1 MSRRVSLP
9 KIDVRK
15 AEHLLRQLRRMA
27 PHYTREWA
35 AKDDDDPG
43 VALLKIFSSI
53 AEDVINRLN
62 RAPDRNFLAFLDM
75 LGIRLLP
82 KTPARVPVTFK
93 LANGTEAPFLVPKET
108 QVSAAPNAERPEE
121 LPFETIEQFLA
132 IPAKLTEL
140 FVVDPEKDHIYK
152 PHPKFLALEKVGT
165 DLSPLQITAFSAK
178 DSKFLQLDPPDQVK
192 KDDLLRIDRATAGT
206 SILSDCAPAASA
218 ADSSAAD
225 HFVVLDA
232 QGSIVTVT
240 DPLPRDYVEGTVVK
254 KVTDFELFE
263 ARNWQEHVLYLGHA
277 DYFAIKS
284 EAQIE
289 LKMEQAGATAN
300 LEPLSVVWEFFGVT
314 ETQKEEEWR
323 RFEVELD
330 GTQGFSRNGNV
341 VLNKPAGEIK
351 EKEIDGRK
359 NRWIRARLDGPLP
372 ATPARL
378 MPTVESVLL
387 KVSSAAEGLAP
398 DQAFHNE
405 TPLTTD
411 VEFFP
416 FGTEPRTFDR
426 FSIASEEAFSKHGAE
441 ISLDFE
447 FDTADL
453 LASPAGVVD
462 KKTFRIFARTVGGK
476 LLEFKVSPETSDLD
490 VDPHES
496 PKDTS
501 LVAQSVPA
509 VVMDAAGNVGAF
521 AIAKD
526 GKVYLRFVSASD
538 FKLTQWHPL
547 AATPGTLQFSPAAI
561 FDGTNWLVFAV
572 ADNRLYQQTRTPTF
586 IEPGSWTAIPDP
598 PEINSAPFVLRV
610 GGSFAVFVTDT
621 KKRTWM
627 FHSTW
632 SELIPNAPDPDFEAA
647 PNARPFAV
655 PYMNGNTQH
664 FKAYLRNKNDELIVL
679 DTDKTKSAKF
689 ETPQG
694 MVSDPSV
701 MQTAAGE
708 KIYVR
713 GKNNHLWSFEAPN
726 NWTDQQTAIGIN
738 LAGNPF
744 TIGLPVAKPLHV
756 STFSTSDKNA
766 LLEFRVNG
774 AELASGKIQAG
785 PHKVVFLQKAPS
797 PAGTYY
803 FRVLSGPGSKSDA
816 DAVRKLLPAPS
827 NTEKFRELERPL
839 AEIPTEQT
847 EYELLHRELTG
858 TVKSGATEKT
868 FKTDDFDKVKAGD
881 YVYVN
886 DQLRRIP
893 NKPTTEEV
901 TIESD
906 WTTIPRENDE
916 YVLLRADHA
925 TNPIAKLAASS
936 AARAVLDDGS
946 KTNDEELYKGK
957 FLQIT
962 LGPGASD
969 FGRRIERYFKSTN
982 NVLLLSPFAQ
992 APTSDS
998 TFKITP
1004 GAIPQAW
1011 FVHKDPE
1018 QSKLRPDLSW
1028 EYFNGRGWVGLKITE
1043 DTTDKLLVKG
1053 HISFIIPDDI
1063 EKTEVAGQE
1072 NYWIR
1077 ARIVGGDY
1085 GREQFKFNQATG
1097 EVTVI
1102 KDPIRPPKVM
1112 KSTKGSGSGLTI
1124 KYKLTELKQP
1134 EFCLTFN
1141 NLSYLDQTAAN
1152 NTADKHFKPYLPL
1165 EDTNKA
1171 VYFGFDREF
1180 SGGPVQLYV
1189 EAKELDVDDRD
1200 QLELTWEIAT
1210 ENAWKSISA
1219 IDKTKAFTRPEFVS
1233 WIVPLGLQNRQEL
1246 GKALYWVRATLTKGD
1261 WRQSP
1266 LFKGI
1271 FLNTVA
1277 ALQART
1283 VRNEIIGSSA
1293 GTKNQKFRFQQV
1305 PVLPREEVRVLE
1317 ALTDNQRE
1325 QLVKEQGDD
1334 VVKAIT
1340 DQRGEVLQTWIR
1352 WTEVTEFFD
1361 SKPESRVY
1369 RLDRHTGEI
1378 EFGDGVHG
1386 RIPPPGGDA
1395 IQAFAYQ
1402 TGGGVAGNVQPGEIT
1417 AAVTAVSG
1425 VDSVINPVG
1434 AGGGSEA
1441 ATNEEMLKIG
1451 PAQISHRD
1459 RAVTPEDFERLAREA
1474 SREVRKALCLPNR
1487 NAGGRHELGS
1497 TIVYIV
1503 PASKAATPTPTLALR
1518 RSVQDFL
1525 ARRADVTLVHQDRLF
1540 VGPPKY
1546 VPVSVEVTVV
1556 AKSFD
1561 RVASAEQSVR
1571 QKLEQFLHPLTGGPA
1586 NEGWDFGRDLAA
1598 SDLYALLEDID
1609 DVDHIATLRMVFGD
1623 SSSEDKVDVDDDALV
1638 ASGTHKISMDV
1649 VTENR

>member
-27 PHYTREWA
+27 PHYTREWP

-43 VALLKIFSSI
+43 VALLTIFSSI
-53 AEDVINRLN
+53 AEGVISRLN

-93 LANGTEAPFLVPKET
+93 LANGTEALIKVPKET
-108 QVSAAPNAERPEE
+108 QVSAPPKEDRKEDLA
-121 LPFETIEQFLA
+121 FETIEEFLA

-140 FVVDPEKDHIYK
+140 FVVDPFEDHIYK
-152 PHPKFLALEKVGT
+152 PHAKFLTLEKVENEPP
-165 DLSPLQITAFSAK
+165 PLRITAFSAK

-192 KDDLLRIDRATAGT
+192 KDDLLRIDHATV
-206 SILSDCAPAASA
+206 A

-232 QGSIVTVT
+232 RGSIVTVT

-254 KVTDFELFE
+254 RVTDFELFE

-289 LKMEQAGATAN
+289 LKLEHSGTPAN

-323 RFEVELD
+323 GFEVELD
-330 GTQGFSRNGNV
+330 STQGFSRNGSV

-359 NRWIRARLDGPLP
+359 SRWIRARLDGPLP

-378 MPTVESVLL
+378 LPTVESVLL
-387 KVSSAAEGLAP
+387 KVSSAAEGLVP

-426 FSIASEEAFSKHGAE
+426 FAIASEEAFSKHGAE
-441 ISLDFE
+441 INLDFE
-447 FDTADL
+447 LDTADL

-462 KKTFRIFARTVGGK
+462 KKTFRMFARTLGGK
-476 LLEFKVSPETSDLD
+476 LLEFKVSPETSDLN
-490 VDPHES
+490 VDRHQS
-496 PKDTS
+496 PDDTI
-501 LVAQSVPA
+501 LAPQSVPA
-509 VVMDAAGNVGAF
+509 VVKDAAGNVGAF
-521 AIAKD
+521 AVAKD
-526 GKVYLRFVSASD
+526 GRIYLRFVSASD
-538 FKLTQWHPL
+538 DNSTKWHPL

-561 FDGTNWLVFAV
+561 VDGTNWQVFAV
-572 ADNRLYQQTRTPTF
+572 AENRLYQQTRKPSDTDGGT
-586 IEPGSWTAIPDP
+586 WTAIAQP
-598 PEINSAPFVLRV
+598 PEINSTPFVLPV
-610 GGSFAVFVTDT
+610 GRSFAVFVTDT
-621 KKRTWM
+621 KGKTWM
-627 FHSTW
+627 FRSTW
-632 SELIPNAPDPDFEAA
+632 SQLAADTSDPDDEAA
-647 PNARPFAV
+647 QNARPFAV
-655 PYMNGNTQH
+655 ARTGANGQQFTV
-664 FKAYLRNKNDELIVL
+664 YLRNKNNELIAL
-679 DTDKTKSAKF
+679 DTEKPSDNLGAPDK
-689 ETPQG
+689 G
-694 MVSDPSV
+694 MASDPTV
-701 MQTAAGE
+701 IETATGA
-708 KIYVR
+708 KVYVR
-713 GKNNHLWSFEAPN
+713 STDNHLWRFDVARRE
-726 NWTDQQTAIGIN
+726 WTDLQTAIGIN
-738 LAGNPF
+738 LDGNPF
-744 TIGLPVAKPLHV
+744 TIGLPVDKPLHV
-756 STFSTSDKNA
+756 STFSTSDKNV
-766 LLEFRVNG
+766 LLEFRENG
-774 AELASGKIQAG
+774 EALTSGTIQAG
-785 PHKVVFLQKAPS
+785 PQQVVVLQKAPS
-797 PAGTYY
+797 QPGTYY
-803 FRVLSGPGSKSDA
+803 FHVLSGPGSDSSA
-816 DAVRKLLPAPS
+816 DAVRKFAAPFPP
-827 NTEKFRELERPL
+827 NEKFRELESPL
-839 AEIPTEQT
+839 KEIPTEET
-847 EYELLHRELTG
+847 EYELLREESTGKVKTDATDTTLTL
-858 TVKSGATEKT
+858 
-868 FKTDDFDKVKAGD
+868 KTDDFKKVKAGD
-881 YVYVN
+881 YVFVN
-886 DQLRRIP
+886 NQLRRIP
-893 NKPTTEEV
+893 QVPTSDEV
-901 TIESD
+901 TIEKE
-906 WTTIPRENDE
+906 WKTNPKQNDD
-916 YVLLRADHA
+916 YVLLHPEPA
-925 TNPIAKLAASS
+925 TKLAGSS
-936 AARAVLDDGS
+936 AVRAILDKDS
-946 KTNDEELYKGK
+946 KQADDFYNGK

-962 LGPGASD
+962 GGPGASAV
-969 FGRRIERYFKSTN
+969 GRRIEKYFSSTN
-982 NVLLLSPFAQ
+982 NVVLRDPFAE
-992 APTSDS
+992 APTSS
-998 TFKITP
+998 SRFTITP
-1004 GAIPQAW
+1004 GPIPQAW
-1011 FVHKDPE
+1011 FVHSDPQ
-1018 QSKLRPDLSW
+1018 QSTLRPELSW
-1028 EYFNGRGWVGLKITE
+1028 EYFNGRGWVALKII
-1043 DTTDKLLVKG
+1043 DTTDNLLVKG
-1053 HISFIIPDDI
+1053 RISFIIPEDM

-1077 ARIVGGDY
+1077 ARIVSGDY
-1085 GREQFKFNQATG
+1085 GREQFKFNQDTG
-1097 EVTVI
+1097 EITVN
-1102 KDPIRPPKVM
+1102 KDAIRPPKVK
-1112 KSTKGSGSGLTI
+1112 KSAKGGSGLRI

-1134 EFCLTFN
+1134 ELCLTFN

-1165 EDTNKA
+1165 EDTGKA

-1180 SGGPVQLYV
+1180 SGGPVRLYV
-1189 EAKELDVDDRD
+1189 EVKELEVDDRD
-1200 QLELTWEIAT
+1200 QLELTWEFAS
-1210 ENAWKSISA
+1210 ENTFKSMSA
-1219 IDKTKAFTRPEFVS
+1219 DDRTKAFTRPEFVS
-1233 WIVPLGLQNRQEL
+1233 WVVPLGLQNSQEF
-1246 GKALYWVRATLTKGD
+1246 GKALYWLRATLTRGD
-1261 WRQSP
+1261 WKQSP
-1266 LFKGI
+1266 LFKGV

-1283 VRNEIIGSSA
+1283 VRNEILGSSA

-1305 PVLPREEVRVLE
+1305 PVLQGEEVRVLE
-1317 ALTDNQRE
+1317 VLTDNQRE
-1325 QLVKEQGDD
+1325 LLVKEQGDD
-1334 VVKAIT
+1334 VVRTIT

-1352 WTEVTEFFD
+1352 WTEVIEFFD
-1361 SKPESRVY
+1361 SKSDSRHY

-1378 EFGDGVHG
+1378 EFGDGVRG
-1386 RIPPPGGDA
+1386 RIPLPGGDS

-1402 TGGGVAGNVQPGEIT
+1402 TGGGVAGNVQAGEIT

-1441 ATNEEMLKIG
+1441 ATNEEMLEIG

-1474 SREVRKALCLPNR
+1474 SREVSKALCLPNR
-1487 NAGGRHELGS
+1487 NAGGRHELGWTS
-1497 TIVYIV
+1497 VFIV

-1518 RSVQDFL
+1518 RSVQGFL
-1525 ARRADVTLVHQDRLF
+1525 AERADVTLVHQDRIF

-1561 RVASAEQSVR
+1561 VVASAEQSVR
-1571 QKLEQFLHPLTGGPA
+1571 QKLEAFLHPLTGGPA

-1623 SSSEDKVDVDDDALV
+1623 SSSEDKVQVDDDALV

-1649 VTENR
+1649 VTENS

>member
-27 PHYTREWA
+27 PHYTREWP

-43 VALLKIFSSI
+43 IALLTIFSSI
-53 AEDVINRLN
+53 AEGVISRLN

-93 LANGTEAPFLVPKET
+93 LANGTEVPFLVPKET
-108 QVSAAPNAERPEE
+108 QVSAAPNADRPEE
-121 LPFETIEQFLA
+121 LPFETIEPLWA

-140 FVVDPEKDHIYK
+140 FVVDPVEDHIYK
-152 PHPKFLALEKVGT
+152 PHAKFLTLEKVENE
-165 DLSPLQITAFSAK
+165 LPPLRITAFSAK

-192 KDDLLRIDRATAGT
+192 KDDFLRIDN
-206 SILSDCAPAASA
+206 
-218 ADSSAAD
+218 D
-225 HFVVLDA
+225 HLVVLDA

-240 DPLPRDYVEGTVVK
+240 DPLPRDYVEGTEVK
-254 KVTDFELFE
+254 RVTDFELFE

-289 LKMEQAGATAN
+289 LKLEHAGPTAN

-323 RFEVELD
+323 PFEVELD
-330 GTQGFSRNGNV
+330 GTEGFSRNGNV

-378 MPTVESVLL
+378 LPTVESVFL

-426 FSIASEEAFSKHGAE
+426 FAIASEEAFSKHGAE

-453 LASPAGVVD
+453 LASPAAGFV
-462 KKTFRIFARTVGGK
+462 KTQLQVYAVAAGGK
-476 LLEFKVSPETSDLD
+476 LIQFDINPLLTSAAITTKYK
-490 VDPHES
+490 P
-496 PKDTS
+496 PKDTRLS
-501 LVAQSVPA
+501 AGSTPA
-509 VVMDAAGNVGAF
+509 VVSDETTFGVF
-521 AIAKD
+521 AKADDNRIHMLSPGPTDEPPWTA
-526 GKVYLRFVSASD
+526 V
-538 FKLTQWHPL
+538 T
-547 AATPGTLQFSPAAI
+547 ATPGTLQFNPAAAL
-561 FDGTNWLVFAV
+561 FNSRWRVYVV
-572 ADNRLYQQTRTPTF
+572 ADNKLYSRSIDPANPAPDLKPT
-586 IEPGSWTAIPDP
+586 WDP
-598 PEINSAPFVLRV
+598 IADNPKIDSSPFPLQIGR
-610 GGSFAVFVTDT
+610 SLAVFVTD
-621 KKRTWM
+621 
-627 FHSTW
+627 
-632 SELIPNAPDPDFEAA
+632 FEGKTHMNRGSWILLTPTSSGKSVPTYVAA
-647 PNARPFAV
+647 KNARPFARTYTDDDSGIEQARVFVRNTEDVLVVMDTV
-655 PYMNGNTQH
+655 PGRQRSLGAPDGGVGSNPFGSAFPGDKH
-664 FKAYLRNKNDELIVL
+664 IFVRAKGSND
-679 DTDKTKSAKF
+679 
-689 ETPQG
+689 
-694 MVSDPSV
+694 
-701 MQTAAGE
+701 
-708 KIYVR
+708 
-713 GKNNHLWSFEAPN
+713 LWSTIDEAN
-726 NWTDQQTAIGIN
+726 NVWTNHGTSNEIN
-738 LAGNPF
+738 LDGDPF
-744 TIGLPVAKPLHV
+744 VIQYPKLTGEFV
-756 STFSTSDKNA
+756 STLSTSRKNA
-766 LLEFRVNG
+766 LLEFRESRETLG
-774 AELASGKIQAG
+774 SGSIEVG
-785 PHKVVFLQKAPS
+785 PKSLVVPQEFTGDPS
-797 PAGTYY
+797 DYIHVVT
-803 FRVLSGPGSKSDA
+803 GPGSKSPAGTVREIDKDLSDGRLLVLKDPLSESPTTETRYNLLNEVLNGEVVAA
-816 DAVRKLLPAPS
+816 DDTSV
-827 NTEKFRELERPL
+827 ELEEGDGDEVR
-839 AEIPTEQT
+839 
-847 EYELLHRELTG
+847 
-858 TVKSGATEKT
+858 
-868 FKTDDFDKVKAGD
+868 DGD
-881 YVYVN
+881 YLFI
-886 DQLRRIP
+886 DGQIRRIP
-893 NKPTTEEV
+893 RKPAHGVDTVST
-901 TIESD
+901 D
-906 WTTIPRENDE
+906 PDNPWDPIPADGRK
-916 YVLLRADHA
+916 YQLLRIDDDLNDQAA
-925 TNPIAKLAASS
+925 AASS
-936 AARAVLDDGS
+936 ATRLILKEVRVPHDHV
-946 KTNDEELYKGK
+946 NR
-957 FLQIT
+957 FLRIDS
-962 LGPGASD
+962 GPGENRA
-969 FGRRIERYFKSTN
+969 GRRIISFSSGSKRVVLANDLPGIPDNTSTY
-982 NVLLLSPFAQ
+982 VIT
-992 APTSDS
+992 TSS
-998 TFKITP
+998 
-1004 GAIPQAW
+1004 IPEAW
-1011 FVHKDPE
+1011 FVHNDPDQKD
-1018 QSKLRPDLSW
+1018 LRPDLSW
-1028 EYFNGRGWVGLKITE
+1028 EYWNGRGWLALRVK
-1043 DTTDKLLVKG
+1043 DTTDNLLVEG
-1053 HISFIIPDDI
+1053 SITFVIPDDI

-1077 ARIVGGDY
+1077 ARIVAGDY
-1085 GREQFKFNQATG
+1085 GREQFKFNQKTG
-1097 EVTVI
+1097 EVTSE

-1165 EDTNKA
+1165 EDTGKA

-1180 SGGPVQLYV
+1180 SGGPVRLYI
-1189 EAKELDVDDRD
+1189 EAKELEVDDRD
-1200 QLELTWEIAT
+1200 QLELTWEFAS
-1210 ENAWKSISA
+1210 ENTFKSMSA
-1219 IDKTKAFTRPEFVS
+1219 DDKTKAFTRPEFVS
-1233 WIVPLGLQNRQEL
+1233 WVVPLGLQNSQEF
-1246 GKALYWVRATLTKGD
+1246 GKALYWLRATLTRGD
-1261 WRQSP
+1261 WKQSP
-1266 LFKGI
+1266 LFKGV

-1283 VRNEIIGSSA
+1283 VRNEILGSSA

-1305 PVLPREEVRVLE
+1305 PVLKGEEVQVLE
-1317 ALTDNQRE
+1317 VLTDNQRE

-1334 VVKAIT
+1334 VVRAIT

-1352 WTEVTEFFD
+1352 WTEVIEFFD
-1361 SKPESRVY
+1361 SKSDSRHY

-1378 EFGDGVHG
+1378 EFGDGVRG
-1386 RIPPPGGDA
+1386 RIPPPGGDS

-1402 TGGGVAGNVQPGEIT
+1402 TGGGVAGNVQAGEIT

-1441 ATNEEMLKIG
+1441 ARNEEMLEIG

-1487 NAGGRHELGS
+1487 NASGRQELGWTS
-1497 TIVYIV
+1497 VFIV

-1518 RSVQDFL
+1518 RSVRGFL
-1525 ARRADVTLVHQDRLF
+1525 AERADVTLVHQDRIF

-1546 VPVSVEVTVV
+1546 VSVSVEVTVV

-1561 RVASAEQSVR
+1561 VVASAEQSVR
-1571 QKLEQFLHPLTGGPA
+1571 QKLDAFLHPLTGGPA

>member
-15 AEHLLRQLRRMA
+15 AEQLLRQLRRMA
-27 PHYTREWA
+27 PHYTREWP

-43 VALLKIFSSI
+43 VALLTIFSSI
-53 AEDVINRLN
+53 AEGVISRLN

-121 LPFETIEQFLA
+121 LPFETIDPLWA

-140 FVVDPEKDHIYK
+140 FVVDPVEDHIYK
-152 PHPKFLALEKVGT
+152 PHAKFLTLEKVENE
-165 DLSPLQITAFSAK
+165 LPPLRITAFSAK

-192 KDDLLRIDRATAGT
+192 KDDFLRIDT
-206 SILSDCAPAASA
+206 
-218 ADSSAAD
+218 D
-225 HFVVLDA
+225 HLVVLDA

-240 DPLPRDYVEGTVVK
+240 DPLPRDYVEGTEVK
-254 KVTDFELFE
+254 RVTDFELFE

-289 LKMEQAGATAN
+289 LKIEHAGTTAN

-330 GTQGFSRNGNV
+330 GAEGFSRNGNV

-378 MPTVESVLL
+378 LPTVESVLL
-387 KVSSAAEGLAP
+387 KVSSAAEGIAP
-398 DQAFHNE
+398 DQAFHND

-416 FGTEPRTFDR
+416 FGTEPRIFDR
-426 FSIASEEAFSKHGAE
+426 FSLASEEAFSKPGAE
-441 ISLDFE
+441 ISLNFE
-447 FDTADL
+447 LDTSEL
-453 LASPAGVVD
+453 LASPAAVYAKSKLQV
-462 KKTFRIFARTVGGK
+462 FATAAGGK
-476 LLEFKVSPETSDLD
+476 LIQFEIDPTLTSAAQTTKYK
-490 VDPHES
+490 P
-496 PKDTS
+496 PKDTRITAGS
-501 LVAQSVPA
+501 TPA
-509 VVMDAAGNVGAF
+509 VVSDETTVGVF
-521 AIAKD
+521 AKGDDNRIHMLSEPSAED
-526 GKVYLRFVSASD
+526 GSPWK
-538 FKLTQWHPL
+538 PL
-547 AATPGTLQFSPAAI
+547 ASTPGTLQFSPAAML
-561 FDGTNWLVFAV
+561 FDTVWFLFVV
-572 ADNRLYQQTRTPTF
+572 ADNRLYGRVMAPATPDLTKLWDPVPDSPKIDSTPFALPVGPSSLAVVVTDFEGKTHMLSVGGWIVLTPT
-586 IEPGSWTAIPDP
+586 
-598 PEINSAPFVLRV
+598 SA
-610 GGSFAVFVTDT
+610 G
-621 KKRTWM
+621 K
-627 FHSTW
+627 
-632 SELIPNAPDPDFEAA
+632 PNPLYVAA
-647 PNARPFAV
+647 KNARPFARVYTEAGVEQLRVFVRNTEDVLVVMDTV
-655 PYMNGNTQH
+655 PGRQRSLGAPEGGVGSNPFGSA
-664 FKAYLRNKNDELIVL
+664 FPG
-679 DTDKTKSAKF
+679 DKR
-689 ETPQG
+689 
-694 MVSDPSV
+694 
-701 MQTAAGE
+701 
-708 KIYVR
+708 IYVR
-713 GKNNHLWSFEAPN
+713 AKGSNDLWSTIDEDHN
-726 NWTDQQTAIGIN
+726 VWTPHGTSSEIN
-738 LAGNPF
+738 LDGDPF
-744 TIGLPVAKPLHV
+744 VLAYPKLTGEFV
-756 STFSTSDKNA
+756 STLSTSRKNA
-766 LLEFRVNG
+766 LLEFRESRKTLGSGSIAVGPKSLVVPQESERDPSDYIHVVTGPGSSLPTGAVREIDKSLSDGRLLVLKDPLSESPTTETRYNLLNEVLNG
-774 AELASGKIQAG
+774 EVVDADDTSVELEEGDGDEVRDGDYLFIDGQIREIPRKPDGDSDTVSTDPDNPWDPIPATGRKYQLLRIDDNLKNQAAAGSSASRAILKEV
-785 PHKVVFLQKAPS
+785 KVPPAHVDKFL
-797 PAGTYY
+797 
-803 FRVLSGPGSKSDA
+803 RIDSGPGANRAGRKIIRFSSGSKRVVLA
-816 DAVRKLLPAPS
+816 DTLPG
-827 NTEKFRELERPL
+827 
-839 AEIPTEQT
+839 IP
-847 EYELLHRELTG
+847 
-858 TVKSGATEKT
+858 
-868 FKTDDFDKVKAGD
+868 DDTST
-881 YVYVN
+881 YV
-886 DQLRRIP
+886 I
-893 NKPTTEEV
+893 T
-901 TIESD
+901 
-906 WTTIPRENDE
+906 
-916 YVLLRADHA
+916 
-925 TNPIAKLAASS
+925 ASS
-936 AARAVLDDGS
+936 
-946 KTNDEELYKGK
+946 
-957 FLQIT
+957 
-962 LGPGASD
+962 
-969 FGRRIERYFKSTN
+969 
-982 NVLLLSPFAQ
+982 
-992 APTSDS
+992 
-998 TFKITP
+998 
-1004 GAIPQAW
+1004 IPEAW
-1011 FVHKDPE
+1011 FVHNDPDQE
-1018 QSKLRPDLSW
+1018 DLRPDLSW
-1028 EYFNGRGWVGLKITE
+1028 EYWNGRGWLALRVK
-1043 DTTDKLLVKG
+1043 DTTNNLLVEG
-1053 HISFIIPDDI
+1053 NISFIIPEDI

-1085 GREQFKFNQATG
+1085 GREKFKFNQKTG
-1097 EVTVI
+1097 EVTSE

-1112 KSTKGSGSGLTI
+1112 KSTKGGSGLTI

-1165 EDTNKA
+1165 EDTGKA

-1180 SGGPVQLYV
+1180 SGGPVRLYV
-1189 EAKELDVDDRD
+1189 EAKELEVDDRD
-1200 QLELTWEIAT
+1200 QLELTWAFAS
-1210 ENAWKSISA
+1210 ENTFKSMSA
-1219 IDKTKAFTRPEFVS
+1219 DDRTKAFTRPEFVS
-1233 WIVPLGLQNRQEL
+1233 WVVPLGLQNSQEF
-1246 GKALYWVRATLTKGD
+1246 GKALYWLRATLTRGD
-1261 WRQSP
+1261 WKQSP

-1277 ALQART
+1277 AFQART
-1283 VRNEIIGSSA
+1283 VRNEILGSSA
-1293 GTKNQKFRFQQV
+1293 GVKNQKFRFQQT
-1305 PVLPREEVRVLE
+1305 PVLPGEEVRVLE
-1317 ALTDNQRE
+1317 VLTDNQRE

-1334 VVKAIT
+1334 VVRAIR

-1352 WTEVTEFFD
+1352 WTEVIEFFD
-1361 SKPESRVY
+1361 SKPDSRHY

-1378 EFGDGVHG
+1378 EFGDGVRG
-1386 RIPPPGGDA
+1386 RIPLPGGDS

-1402 TGGGVAGNVQPGEIT
+1402 TGGGVAGNVQAGEIT

-1441 ATNEEMLKIG
+1441 ATNEEMLEIG

-1487 NAGGRHELGS
+1487 NASGRQELGWTS
-1497 TIVYIV
+1497 VFIV

-1525 ARRADVTLVHQDRLF
+1525 AERADVTLVHQDRIF

-1561 RVASAEQSVR
+1561 VVASAEQSVR
-1571 QKLEQFLHPLTGGPA
+1571 QKLDAFLHPLTGGPA